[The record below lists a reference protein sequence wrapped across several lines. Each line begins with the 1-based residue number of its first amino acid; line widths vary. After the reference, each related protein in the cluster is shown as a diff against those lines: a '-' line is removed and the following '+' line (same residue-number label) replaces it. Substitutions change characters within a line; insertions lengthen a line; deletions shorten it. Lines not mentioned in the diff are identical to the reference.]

1 MTYRGAVVDLDGT
14 VYRGKQLIPGA
25 VRGIDRLRRDGL
37 GLLFFSNNPT
47 KSPAEY
53 QERLTGHGLDVA
65 VDEIVSSATVT
76 ASYLVSNY
84 ADGEVFVIGDPGL
97 VAQLETA
104 GVSLTD
110 DPDETDVLVGSWDKE
125 FDYCKLTSALWA
137 IQAGAAFIGTDPD
150 RRVPIDDGR
159 LIPGSGAIIHAI
171 EGVAERPVDHV
182 LGKPS
187 EEAAALAL
195 SRLGVEPED
204 CLVIG
209 DSLHTDITMGARV
222 GMTTVLVRSGV
233 TTAANRDAVAVE
245 PDYVIDSLADID
257 DVL

>member
-14 VYRGKQLIPGA
+14 VYRGDDLIPG
-25 VRGIDRLRRDGL
+25 VGGGIDHLRREGL
-37 GLLFFSNNPT
+37 NLVFFSNNPT

-53 QERLTGHGLDVA
+53 KTRLAGHGLSVA
-65 VDEIVSSATVT
+65 EAEIASSATVT
-76 ASYLVSNY
+76 ASYLTANY

-97 VAQLETA
+97 IAQFEAA
-104 GVSLTD
+104 GVTLTD
-110 DPDETDVLVGSWDKE
+110 DPQAADVLVGSWDKA
-125 FDYCKLTSALWA
+125 FDYRKLTSALWA

-150 RRVPIDDGR
+150 RRVPIGDGR

-187 EEAAALAL
+187 EEAAELAL
-195 SRLGVEPED
+195 SRLGVEPEE

-233 TTAANRDAVAVE
+233 TTAENRDAVAVE

-257 DVL
+257 EVL